1 MSLRF
6 LGQDIGSRLKNIFAG
21 VMELADVMDLKSA
34 TSITTAGAITLDL
47 SRLLTTQYV
56 NGF

>member
-6 LGQDIGSRLKNIFAG
+6 PGKDTGSRLKNIFAG
-21 VMELADVMDLKSA
+21 VMELADVMDSKSA
-34 TSITTAGAITLDL
+34 TSITIAGAITLDL